1 MPRITLMIALGL
13 LAACGGRT
21 GREDGDDV
29 GSGGTGGNGSRDGG
43 RGGLGWGTTPLDPCT
58 PGPRFEA
65 GKPCPWLADDHCYPT
80 REAACACDCPADRES
95 ICVESFSPVGAG
107 EVDCY

>member
-1 MPRITLMIALGL
+1 MPRITLMIALCL
-13 LAACGGRT
+13 LGACGGRT
-21 GREDGDDV
+21 ERGDDDV
-29 GSGGTGGNGSRDGG
+29 GSGGAGDGGKREGG

-65 GKPCPWLADDHCYPT
+65 GKPCPWLADDHCYAT
-80 REAACACDCPADRES
+80 RNAACACDCPTDRES
-95 ICVESFSPVGAG
+95 ICIESSSLVGEG